1 MLNNNTVLK
10 IVSLV
15 LAICLWGFVMGE
27 VNPTIRKSVRSIP
40 VEFINLE
47 TIEEQDITL
56 VDKDEYTID
65 VVVKGSRSDLNAL
78 ETGDIHVTADLYNY
92 SEGEHHIP
100 VEVAVPEGIS
110 LEEVKE
116 PEILV
121 TLEPLISIE
130 KKVSVDFTGELE
142 KGMEPGN
149 IVALPDT
156 VEVKGA
162 KSAIEQVY
170 TVCVQIESEKLEA
183 KTKTFKRSPVALD
196 KEGQIVNNVDI
207 SANMVEVQAM
217 LYETKEVSL
226 EVNVTGTPDE
236 KYGTPV
242 VTFPKTVVI
251 KGSKDA
257 LADVEGIT
265 AADIDISNITKP
277 GTIPVEL
284 QLPYGVEL
292 ADSSKNVSVKIELKK

>member
-27 VNPTIRKSVRSIP
+27 VNPTIKKTVRSIP
-40 VEFINLE
+40 VEFLNLE
-47 TIEEQDITL
+47 TVEEQDITL
-56 VDKDEYTID
+56 VDQDEYSID

-78 ETGDIHVTADLYNY
+78 ESGDIHVTADLYHCA
-92 SEGEHHIP
+92 EGEHHLP
-100 VEVAVPEGIS
+100 VEVVVPEGIS

-121 TLEPLISIE
+121 NLEPLISVE

-142 KGMEPGN
+142 SGMEPGN
-149 IVALPDT
+149 VVVSPNT

-170 TVCVQIESEKLEA
+170 SVCVQIEAEQIEE
-183 KTKTFKRSPVALD
+183 KTKTFKRTLVALD
-196 KEGQIVNNVDI
+196 KEGQIVKNVDV
-207 SANMVEVQAM
+207 STNVVEIQAM
-217 LYETKEVSL
+217 LYETKEVPL

-236 KYGTPV
+236 KYGMPV
-242 VTFPKTVVI
+242 VTIPKTVVI
-251 KGSKDA
+251 KGSKETLVDI
-257 LADVEGIT
+257 ESIT
-265 AADIDISNITKP
+265 ATDIDISNITKA

-284 QLPYGVEL
+284 RLPDGVEI
-292 ADSSKNVSVKIELKK
+292 ADSSKDISIKIELKK